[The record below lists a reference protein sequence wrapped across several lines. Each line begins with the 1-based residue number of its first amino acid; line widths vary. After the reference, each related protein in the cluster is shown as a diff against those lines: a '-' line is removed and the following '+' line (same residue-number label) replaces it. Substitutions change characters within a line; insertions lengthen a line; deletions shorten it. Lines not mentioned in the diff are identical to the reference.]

1 MRLIYLILFLSFPSV
16 LFGQGLD
23 FGDGVDK
30 TLEDGLLIVFDN
42 FTGETVVTIDS
53 SAVEKQQTLDE
64 NKYTMPVAIGDTG
77 LFGYYYDWIIL
88 FYLKETQM
96 LDIEDGDHFIPLLA
110 DEERLRVSAEIS
122 KKNGNDFVYQILAF
136 DLLESEW
143 NTIRSADKVRYRVSG
158 SVKDISAETLNH
170 MTKISNKVSQLE
182 NEKESG
188 SSMDTESEATESTSP
203 IEISWEGGIDRVP
216 IVSPLPENTSN
227 SEGVITVR
235 IEVMPG
241 GSVGRVI
248 PLRKINPEL
257 EREVM
262 RTLRSWRFSSLP
274 DGVPKNAQSAT
285 VTFRFVIE

>member
-1 MRLIYLILFLSFPSV
+1 MRLISLILFLSLPSM
-16 LFGQGLD
+16 LFGQGLE

-30 TLEDGLLIVFDN
+30 TVEDGLLIVFDN

-53 SAVEKQQTLDE
+53 AVEKLQTLDE
-64 NKYTMPVAIGDTG
+64 NKVTIPVAVGDTG

-88 FYLKETQM
+88 FYLREAQI
-96 LDIEDGDHFIPLLA
+96 LDIEEGDHYFPLLA
-110 DEERLRVSAEIS
+110 DEERISVSAEVIKES
-122 KKNGNDFVYQILAF
+122 SNDSVYQILAF

-182 NEKESG
+182 SEKESE
-188 SSMDTESEATESTSP
+188 STVNTESEATERSSP

-216 IVSPLPENTSN
+216 IVSPSPVNTSN

-248 PLRKINPEL
+248 PRRKFNPEL

-262 RTLRSWRFSSLP
+262 KTLRTWRFSSLP
-274 DGVPKNAQSAT
+274 AEVPQNAQWAT